1 MRAGIDYVVNFL
13 IFEKS
18 KAGSAANEIVGMIG
32 SRMDDANTRYIL
44 RDRWRRKVV
53 KCNIQPQ
60 KLVLFVKNIMQKAEN
75 LNRFRITFI
84 YYWKKSFRKFFCW
97 WIFYYE
103 SNRLGFARFG
113 KNKFCLGHKIYW
125 RTWK

>member
-1 MRAGIDYVVNFL
+1 MYGMSLETKMRASIDYVVNFL

-53 KCNIQPQ
+53 KCNTQPQ

-75 LNRFRITFI
+75 LNRTL
-84 YYWKKSFRKFFCW
+84 
-97 WIFYYE
+97 E
-103 SNRLGFARFG
+103 DPG
-113 KNKFCLGHKIYW
+113 KYVII
-125 RTWK
+125 R